1 MRALPPLYLCT
12 SALAI
17 GRRLGPSINHL
28 VLTMQKHTILKPLI
42 PFLLLFL
49 LTLGCGGL
57 LDRSTPTPPPPPTF
71 TPTPVPTPVVEVVAG
86 EGVGEPIA
94 SMEVLQLLL
103 ENQYRVGDEVA
114 VSILRNG
121 DAQEIVVELT
131 EEPRS

>member
-1 MRALPPLYLCT
+1 
-12 SALAI
+12 
-17 GRRLGPSINHL
+17 
-28 VLTMQKHTILKPLI
+28 MQKHIILKPLI
-42 PFLLLFL
+42 PLMLLFL